1 MEKIKIMK
9 MEKKIILASG
19 SPRRRELLTQIGI
32 VYEVIP
38 SEADET
44 VNEKDPARVVEILS
58 ERKAV
63 EVAERL
69 EEDDCL
75 VLGADTVVALDD
87 QILGKPVDAEDAYRM
102 LESLQGRTHQV
113 YTGVALVYKEKGS
126 LVRQIFHV
134 KTDVEV
140 IPMTEKQIREY
151 IFTGEPMD
159 KAGAYGIQ
167 GRFAAYIRGISGDYY
182 NVVGLPV
189 CEVVQRLR
197 DWK

>member
-1 MEKIKIMK
+1 

-113 YTGVALVYKEKGS
+113 YTGVALVCKEKGS

-189 CEVVQRLR
+189 CEVAQRLR